1 MTMEELAIAIRVS
14 ADGVAE
20 TIGEIK
26 EELDNLTDSVEDM
39 KRDSSDPFRP
49 MTEGAEKAA
58 AAQAILATAAAATF
72 AKITA
77 AVNTGTEAY
86 NAYVSAAKG
95 LESIA
100 DGKGINTEA
109 LQASLEGVTD
119 GFFSATAAAQAYK
132 NLLTRGYSLEQATTT
147 IERLKDAAAF
157 GRAANLSLEDAVVSA
172 TEGIRQENSVLVD
185 NAGVTKNV
193 AKMWEEYAKARGL
206 TAASLTQTQKV
217 EAEYLGILKETE
229 LQVGDLAKASDSLA
243 GAQAENA
250 ATATELAT
258 AYGSAM
264 APAMQGITEV
274 TTGLYQS
281 LANVITV
288 APGAASGIT
297 ATAAAM
303 ALMITV
309 GNAAN
314 GAASL
319 FASALI
325 KINPAMI
332 AIAGGVGLATWAYT
346 EFKKK
351 QDDVATTQQK
361 AAEAAKAE
369 REENEK
375 RVGSL
380 TSQITELGKLGDEY
394 ETLAGKESRTAEE
407 NERLDRI
414 IGILVTQYG
423 LSEAALRDLADG
435 YDTGSDA
442 IADRISLLNEERI
455 ALLEKQKAEKQALVD
470 QLASEN
476 HNRDSLM
483 TQLILGGKPDFE
495 NGMNWIRDEFGN
507 LIDDTGWKT
516 ELDNWLAGF
525 YGKAPDVIQAAQE
538 LHDALYNAENY
549 QQAQGIYKDYFNGI
563 KSQSEEATTAIENLN
578 AEIEAIDESIKTPPK
593 ELGERTYDGTSEGGE
608 NFRLASEEALRI
620 AKEALETERERQE
633 LIQENIRAQELL
645 NVLMS
650 ESATEAEKINAAQE
664 LKNSGWGDLY
674 GNEQAQADLLGYL
687 SSQYETFAATYE
699 EGAGKFEEIAEA
711 LKYSFESGQISAEEY
726 YGLISDMYALIGD
739 MPTEFS
745 FDSSS
750 IQSFG
755 KEAKTTTDIVVDLK
769 KEGMETGK
777 KLKDV
782 LNFRAEV
789 SQMKDLAK
797 QVKSTGGGWDDLSA
811 EIKAFAKQMGVAE
824 GDLDGTITALEE
836 MEAQT
841 GVSADKMVAEL
852 NGTLS
857 TLENLR
863 AELMSIPPAELTAD
877 ATQALSV
884 IDMAIKAI
892 NFFLSLAGKAGIDV
906 SGGSK
911 SRGGGGGGGGSRSDT
926 SAQDAAREAE
936 RAQEEAYRAE
946 IERIEHRRHLG
957 QITAQQE
964 ISELE
969 RVKREYARTAEQI
982 MDIDERIY
990 DARQALRDQEEE
1002 KIDTLYDSIVDALEE
1017 RYEEQRDIEQKR
1029 IQDSIKAWEKWSDDT
1044 CAAIQKQIDALDEQ
1058 VEAEDRAAVEAENL
1072 RKIASLEQALAYEK
1086 DEYNQQQLLKQI
1098 EQAQEAWAD
1107 IQKGWAVEDQR
1118 EALEDQMQAVQDQAK
1133 AEVEALEKE
1142 SERIDSVYDEMLKG
1156 QSLAAEA
1163 QKLLMEESQEDLLDL
1178 LVSYAPEYEATGR
1191 TLGEKIY
1198 EGFKAAFGDIS
1209 KFFESIDAQFEQMA
1223 ENAGQAAF
1231 GNTQTIQQTGQASA
1245 NITSPTINQTVNFNQ
1260 PVESPADVTRRMQQ
1274 VSEDLAGMI

>member
-1 MTMEELAIAIRVS
+1 MTVLFLYTNTR
-14 ADGVAE
+14 
-20 TIGEIK
+20 
-26 EELDNLTDSVEDM
+26 
-39 KRDSSDPFRP
+39 
-49 MTEGAEKAA
+49 
-58 AAQAILATAAAATF
+58 
-72 AKITA
+72 KIT
-77 AVNTGTEAY
+77 EW
-86 NAYVSAAKG
+86 
-95 LESIA
+95 
-100 DGKGINTEA
+100 
-109 LQASLEGVTD
+109 
-119 GFFSATAAAQAYK
+119 
-132 NLLTRGYSLEQATTT
+132 
-147 IERLKDAAAF
+147 
-157 GRAANLSLEDAVVSA
+157 
-172 TEGIRQENSVLVD
+172 D
-185 NAGVTKNV
+185 NAGITRNL

-229 LQVGDLAKASDSLA
+229 MQVGDLAKASDSLA

-264 APAMQGITEV
+264 APAMQGITEA
-274 TTGLYQS
+274 TTGLFTG
-281 LANVITV
+281 LKNVV
-288 APGAASGIT
+288 SAAPSAASGIT
-297 ATAAAM
+297 AAAGALALLITGM
-303 ALMITV
+303 NAASSVVGLFSAGTLMI
-309 GNAAN
+309 
-314 GAASL
+314 
-319 FASALI
+319 
-325 KINPAMI
+325 NPVMI
-332 AIAGGVGLATWAYT
+332 ALASVVGIAAGAYT
-346 EFKKK
+346 HYK
-351 QDDVATTQQK
+351 QEQDKVTESQTK
-361 AAEAAKAE
+361 AAEAAEAE
-369 REENEK
+369 RKANEEKASEI
-375 RVGSL
+375 
-380 TSQITELGKLGDEY
+380 TAQATELHRLGEEY
-394 ETLAGKESRTAEE
+394 RTLTQKENRTKEE
-407 NERLDRI
+407 SERLEKI
-414 IGILVTQYG
+414 IGILTTQYG
-423 LSEAALRDLADG
+423 ISEAALRDVADG
-435 YDTGSDA
+435 YYNGNLAIQDRLSLYSQEILGIRRVQEEQEAAALAAKKSELERMQAVAQAVAEIGKIDFSLITNQGLDPINNQGYIPLVDSYINELKKRFPELTAEIWALNSELYNSQTIEDTEEAFNNFYLSISNKILTLNGEAEALQESLGAIQQEITGIEQFGVEGFLFNPEAVAVGENTVRTAEEITAAKNAAIDA
-442 IADRISLLNEERI
+442 TKEELKLSQELEESYQNLQTLQDENASASEKQAAASALEESGFGYLLGNEQGIKDASTFILGQIEAVNA
-455 ALLEKQKAEKQALVD
+455 ALLESKGGMEELIAEWTAAYEAGEIGIDEYV
-470 QLASEN
+470 
-476 HNRDSLM
+476 
-483 TQLILGGKPDFE
+483 TQLLDMTTIL
-495 NGMNWIRDEFGN
+495 
-507 LIDDTGWKT
+507 
-516 ELDNWLAGF
+516 
-525 YGKAPDVIQAAQE
+525 
-538 LHDALYNAENY
+538 
-549 QQAQGIYKDYFNGI
+549 
-563 KSQSEEATTAIENLN
+563 SQ
-578 AEIEAIDESIKTPPK
+578 
-593 ELGERTYDGTSEGGE
+593 
-608 NFRLASEEALRI
+608 
-620 AKEALETERERQE
+620 
-633 LIQENIRAQELL
+633 
-645 NVLMS
+645 
-650 ESATEAEKINAAQE
+650 
-664 LKNSGWGDLY
+664 
-674 GNEQAQADLLGYL
+674 
-687 SSQYETFAATYE
+687 
-699 EGAGKFEEIAEA
+699 
-711 LKYSFESGQISAEEY
+711 
-726 YGLISDMYALIGD
+726 
-739 MPTEFS
+739 MPTEIS
-745 FDSSS
+745 FNTSGVESL
-750 IQSFG
+750 G

-811 EIKAFAKQMGVAE
+811 EVKAFAKQMGVAE

-1118 EALEDQMQAVQDQAK
+1118 EALEDQMKAVQDQAK